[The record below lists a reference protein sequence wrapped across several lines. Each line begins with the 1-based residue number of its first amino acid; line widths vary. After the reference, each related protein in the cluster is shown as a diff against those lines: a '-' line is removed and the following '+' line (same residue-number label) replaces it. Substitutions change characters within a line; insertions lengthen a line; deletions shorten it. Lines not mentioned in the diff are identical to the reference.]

1 MLKNFDLYCESILVE
16 GRKSDDKKK
25 FTIDITKAKSHIDEI
40 GTKHHHYVHDKGHF
54 TSLLDDIN
62 PDHIYTPKSFQ
73 EHIKSCMKG
82 KGKAQIA
89 DGYAKLFYTFLADR
103 VDSPFQDHDG
113 SQEDE
118 TGESETTPED
128 NIDEELFGTPQETS
142 HEEEYNS

>member
-1 MLKNFDLYCESILVE
+1 MLKNFDLYCEDILNE

-25 FTIDITKAKSHIDEI
+25 FRVDVAKVKSHIDEI
-40 GTKHHHYVHDKGHF
+40 GNKHHHYVHDKGHF

-62 PDHIYTPKSFQ
+62 PNEVYTPKSFM

-103 VDSPFQDHDG
+103 VDSPFMEHVHG
-113 SQEDE
+113 EMQEE
-118 TGESETTPED
+118 PED
-128 NIDEELFGTPQETS
+128 GEKSDEEVDEELFGSPKEPS
-142 HEEEYNS
+142 MEDDYNA